1 MRDFY
6 NKIKLTK
13 TLKVNGSNVDGEAT
27 ADMGGVKVTLML
39 AKKHENFNYDKYFR
53 AYANLWLRAPISMDQ
68 VPGRAEDEHPFNYLR
83 ANVTL
88 AQFDEFVETYN
99 IQPGD
104 GMYIPEDQRIKIW

>member
-1 MRDFY
+1 
-6 NKIKLTK
+6 
-13 TLKVNGSNVDGEAT
+13 
-27 ADMGGVKVTLML
+27 
-39 AKKHENFNYDKYFR
+39 
-53 AYANLWLRAPISMDQ
+53 MDQ